1 MTSSAAR
8 LPAPQLPAGEH
19 RTIAVEDP
27 DQLEQGARVV
37 HPKLGVGTI
46 RRTEGRGRNLKLTI
60 HFDSAGRK
68 VIYARFVQ
76 LELLQ

>member
-1 MTSSAAR
+1 M
-8 LPAPQLPAGEH
+8 PAGQH
-19 RTIAVEDP
+19 RTVTVEDP
-27 DQLEQGARVV
+27 EQLQQGARVL
-37 HPKLGVGTI
+37 HPKLGAGTI

-60 HFDSAGRK
+60 HFDGAGRK